1 MPEDAPAGQRVNTLA
16 GHLIR
21 RPVIHAT
28 DLVILKH
35 CFAWQRRDRLEAVI
49 FKWSFA
55 FARK

>member
-1 MPEDAPAGQRVNTLA
+1 MPEDVPAGRRVNAPAGR
-16 GHLIR
+16 HIR
-21 RPVIHAT
+21 RLVIHAT

-35 CFAWQRRDRLEAVI
+35 CFAWPRHDRLEAVI